1 MAPFQPYR
9 CLTLEID
16 AAAVES
22 VVMFTPILAAGALV
36 VSSTFSYPQCLK
48 KSERYPEDALEMAMN
63 ALVDGGDPLAE
74 HCAAV
79 ALVGLK
85 QYEEAARRLDALA
98 RKGSAGDSEMRAEI
112 LNQAGNAWL
121 LAGQAEFAA
130 ASFTAAV
137 VLMPGESLHLI
148 DRARAWA
155 AQKKWAQ
162 AETDLSAALVAEP
175 GNVEALVLRSSAR
188 RAMKNL
194 QGARGDITQA
204 LILEPENV
212 EALAER
218 GLIRAASGDR
228 AGARQDFLK
237 VLEKAPNGPAAASAR
252 REIERL
258 EVKKGR

>member
-1 MAPFQPYR
+1 MILELLASG
-9 CLTLEID
+9 TL
-16 AAAVES
+16 
-22 VVMFTPILAAGALV
+22 LA
-36 VSSTFSYPQCLK
+36 SSTFSYPQCLQR
-48 KSERYPEDALEMAMN
+48 SERHPADALEMAMN
-63 ALVDGGDPLAE
+63 ALVDGADPMAE

-98 RKGSAGDSEMRAEI
+98 QKGSAGDAALRAEI

-121 LAGQAEFAA
+121 LAGQAAFAS
-130 ASFTAAV
+130 ASFTAAIL
-137 VLMPGESLHLI
+137 LMPGESLYLI
-148 DRARAWA
+148 DRARASA

-162 AETDLSAALVAEP
+162 AESDLSAALVAEP

-194 QGARGDITQA
+194 QGAKGDITQA
-204 LILEPENV
+204 LLLEPENV

-218 GLIRAASGDR
+218 GLIRAGMGDR
-228 AGARQDFLK
+228 DGARRDFLK
-237 VLEKAPNGPAAASAR
+237 VLSKAPNSPAAASAR

-258 EVKKGR
+258 EVRTKR